1 VNVKKDDVSRRNL
14 LAIAGLAGLALP
26 LAACSSKESDL
37 AQQARKGDGKG
48 YIAGDGTV
56 QEYAGDDRSKPVD
69 FTAKTFDGDTVDA
82 STWTSDVTV
91 LNFWYA
97 ACAPCRT
104 EAPTLKKL
112 SAEFKD
118 QGVQFIGVN
127 VRDEKAA
134 AQAFDRTFGLTYPS
148 IRDVDGGVLLAL
160 TKYVP
165 PQAVPTTLVLDRD
178 RRITARVLGATEES
192 TLRSLIKSALPGGS
206 TTK

>member
-1 VNVKKDDVSRRNL
+1 VNKDNVTRRGL
-14 LAIAGLAGLALP
+14 LSMAGLAGLGIS

-56 QEYAGDDRSKPVD
+56 QEYTGDKRSKPVS
-69 FTAKTFDGDTVDA
+69 FKAKTFDGDTVDA
-82 STWTSDVTV
+82 SSWSAKVTV

-118 QGVQFIGVN
+118 QDVQFIGVN

-134 AQAFDRTFGLTYPS
+134 AAAFDRTFGLKYPS

-165 PQAVPTTLVLDRD
+165 PQAVPTTLVLDKD
-178 RRITARVLGATEES
+178 RRITARVLGATDES
-192 TLRSLIKSALPGGS
+192 TLRSLIKTAMAGESKS
-206 TTK
+206 K

>member
-1 VNVKKDDVSRRNL
+1 MKKHDVSRRQL
-14 LAIAGLAGLALP
+14 LGTAGLAGLALS

-56 QEYAGDDRSKPVD
+56 QEYTGDSRSKPVE
-69 FTAKTFDGDTVDA
+69 FTAETFDGETVDA
-82 STWTSDVTV
+82 STWTAKATV

-112 SAEFKD
+112 SEEFRD
-118 QGVQFIGVN
+118 QDVQFIGVN

-134 AQAFDRTFGLTYPS
+134 AQAFDRTFELEYPS

-165 PQAVPTTLVLDRD
+165 PQAVPTTLVLDQD
-178 RRITARVLGATEES
+178 RRITARVLGATDES

-206 TTK
+206 DSK